1 MGKIKKCAC
10 CGHEFMSSKHHTRTC
25 SDECAARWRRGIKLC
40 LFCGKE
46 FSVMKDSR
54 NRKRL
59 IRPVYCSNE
68 CREKAGIQRAVKKR
82 REKYQ
87 NDPEYRAH
95 VLELNAR
102 LNKLPKYKE
111 IFARSKAKRD
121 HRIKNAGRIVCG
133 QKCDY
138 ADFEE
143 RVSKNGYHYILVGG
157 EYPSID
163 HVVPLSKGGT
173 HTWDNVHLAHKRC
186 NMVKGNKY
194 PYVVAEK

>member
-1 MGKIKKCAC
+1 MNEKK
-10 CGHEFMSSKHHTRTC
+10 
-25 SDECAARWRRGIKLC
+25 
-40 LFCGKE
+40 
-46 FSVMKDSR
+46 
-54 NRKRL
+54 
-59 IRPVYCSNE
+59 
-68 CREKAGIQRAVKKR
+68 
-82 REKYQ
+82 
-87 NDPEYRAH
+87 
-95 VLELNAR
+95 EL
-102 LNKLPKYKE
+102 
-111 IFARSKAKRD
+111 
-121 HRIKNAGRIVCG
+121 CG